1 MSNSASQPLDCILD
15 DPELDIIPENHHYV
29 NQCLCSMC
37 SCGKHICPSL
47 RSSAYPRST
56 FASIYN
62 ESFKRT
68 KSPSPPKK
76 IVPIEVKVS
85 SRCIDWQPSSR
96 LDYTN
101 PGLAKTQAVIQP
113 RTLNTANT
121 LKFVSSSVYK
131 SDFNNWGSC
140 SAEKIKPVLITH
152 AFADVKLSSQTTYK
166 DEFQRTVTP
175 PPRLST
181 VAKSTSLQRILGL
194 KSAPYEITTTHRA
207 EFKPQEPIEE
217 TRQLIRR
224 RSFVAQNASPG
235 QYKTSSRAQY
245 TVQRIKKNPI
255 LIKKSAVSK
264 Y

>member
-1 MSNSASQPLDCILD
+1 MSDSAPQPTDCILN
-15 DPELDIIPENHHYV
+15 DPELDIIPESHHYV

-37 SCGKHICPSL
+37 TCGKHICPSL
-47 RSSAYPRST
+47 RSSAYPKST

-62 ESFKRT
+62 ETFKRHS
-68 KSPSPPKK
+68 SPSPPKK

-85 SRCIDWQPSSR
+85 NRCIDWQPSSR

-113 RTLNTANT
+113 RSLNTVNS

-131 SDFNNWGSC
+131 SDFHNWGSC
-140 SAEKIKPVLITH
+140 STEKIKPSSITH
-152 AFADVKLSSQTTYK
+152 AFADVKLASQTTYK
-166 DEFQRTVTP
+166 DQYQRTITP

-181 VAKSTSLQRILGL
+181 VAKTSSLQRILGL

-207 EFKPQEPIEE
+207 EFKPQPFEE
-217 TRQLIRR
+217 KPRLIRR
-224 RSFVAQNASPG
+224 RSFVAQNASPA
-235 QYKTSSRAQY
+235 QYQTSSRAQY
-245 TVQRIKKNPI
+245 TAQRIKKNPI
-255 LIKKSAVSK
+255 LIKKSAVLK